1 MKNFARK
8 KFWLLTVLL
17 LSALCNSAF
26 AGDVLGSLAALDA
39 VNASSGSTNN
49 NNNAAPSTPSGNTGN
64 GTNSSGLS
72 TTSPGGNVQ
81 NIDLSQGNN
90 ANVTQNTG
98 TTLNAQEIDNYFN
111 EILSSKTSG
120 NSMYSLMQGL
130 PRYGMSFFNNTEN
143 YSPSNTAP
151 IVQGYRIN
159 IGDEVTLTLW
169 GIPEEGIYK
178 VQINRD
184 GMASIPHIGV
194 VRLAGYTIPEAER
207 VLQSRLNQYYT
218 GYQMNLSMGSL
229 SSITVYVT
237 GNASKPGA
245 YTVSSFSTLINA
257 LLASGGP
264 SPKGSMR
271 KIELKRNGRTV
282 AILDMYAMLLQ
293 GDQTQDARLYAG
305 DVIYI
310 PPVGPLV
317 GLAGEIQTPGVYE
330 LNGATRLKDLLFI
343 AGGLNAQT
351 FRGRIQYYRIFNH
364 AYASALEGT
373 LAELE
378 NTELQDGDIIR
389 LYPVYNF
396 TANATI
402 SGPLMRPGQYV
413 IVPGR
418 TKVSEIVE
426 RAGGLSPTAAEYA
439 EVTRVTPSLDGPVNQ
454 RFTINVQQALLGDP
468 TNNITLQNNDH
479 ITILVIPNW
488 KQQIQVT
495 IDGEVVRP
503 GTYAMF
509 TGEKLSDLINR
520 AGGFTSK
527 AFLRGAIFTRKS
539 VAEEQK
545 EALNRMADQME
556 VDLLQ
561 SVQNTASAGST
572 NASAMEAEYQR
583 RRDLINRLRD
593 VDTMGRV
600 ITRIDTPAHIINT
613 AWDYELQDGDTLN
626 IPTVPLIVNVM
637 GAVYSS
643 SSQVYRPNMGINAY
657 VNAAGG
663 AVKTAH
669 KRMIYLLKSDGSTI
683 KLTRNTSLLSSKQ
696 WTAPQGF
703 SAKVEPG
710 DTIVVPLKY
719 IDRTSVETLKD
730 TIDIIYKVAVA
741 TGVIINATKD

>member
-1 MKNFARK
+1 
-8 KFWLLTVLL
+8 
-17 LSALCNSAF
+17 
-26 AGDVLGSLAALDA
+26 
-39 VNASSGSTNN
+39 
-49 NNNAAPSTPSGNTGN
+49 
-64 GTNSSGLS
+64 
-72 TTSPGGNVQ
+72 
-81 NIDLSQGNN
+81 
-90 ANVTQNTG
+90 
-98 TTLNAQEIDNYFN
+98 
-111 EILSSKTSG
+111 
-120 NSMYSLMQGL
+120 MYSLMQGL
-130 PRYGMSFFNNTEN
+130 PRYGMSFFSNTN
-143 YSPSNTAP
+143 YSPSASAP
-151 IVQGYRIN
+151 ITQGYRIN
-159 IGDEVTLTLW
+159 VGDEITLTLW

-178 VQINRD
+178 VNINRD

-194 VRLAGYTIPEAER
+194 IRLAGYTIPEAER

-218 GYQMNLSMGSL
+218 GYQMNLSMGAL

-237 GNASKPGA
+237 GNASRPGA

-413 IVPGR
+413 IIPGR
-418 TKVSEIVE
+418 TKVSDIVE

-454 RFTINVQQALLGDP
+454 RFTINIQQALLGDP

-479 ITILVIPNW
+479 VTILVIPNW
-488 KQQIQVT
+488 KQQIHVT
-495 IDGEVVRP
+495 IAGEVARP

-509 TGEKLSDLINR
+509 TGERISDLINR

-539 VAEEQK
+539 VAEEQR
-545 EALNRMADQME
+545 EALNLMADQME
-556 VDLLQ
+556 RDLLQ
-561 SVQNTASAGST
+561 SVQNSATGST
-572 NASAMEAEYQR
+572 NATAMTAEFQHR
-583 RRDLINRLRD
+583 RELINRLRN
-593 VDTMGRV
+593 VDIIGRV
-600 ITRIDTPAHIINT
+600 ITRVDTPRNIINT
-613 AWDYELQDGDTLN
+613 AWDYELQDGDSLN
-626 IPTVPLIVNVM
+626 IPNVPLTVNVM
-637 GAVYSS
+637 GAVYSA
-643 SSQVYRPNMGINAY
+643 SSQVFRPDMGINAY

-683 KLTRNTSLLSSKQ
+683 KLTRNTSLFSSKQ

-719 IDRTSVETLKD
+719 IDRTSIESVKD